1 MFKSKYQMK
10 IIFQGESNNLSEEKL
25 VLTKKSNLYPLVR
38 KPLSI
43 SLILSV
49 ATAIVKKVFST
60 MSSIHDRL
68 RNRMS
73 DEWMNHSAIVCV
85 EYF

>member
-73 DEWMNHSAIVCV
+73 DEWMNDSAIVCV